1 MSTTAQKV
9 CIEVLSL
16 PKESRAEIAERI
28 LASLE
33 DKTDSKAE
41 KAWKTVVRR
50 RRAEI
55 YSGKAKVRPAED
67 VMRDALKAIS

>member
-1 MSTTAQKV
+1 MSTTAQKA

-16 PKESRAEIAERI
+16 PRQSRAEIAERL

-33 DKTDSKAE
+33 DKADTQAE
-41 KAWKTVVRR
+41 KSWKAVIRR

-55 YSGKAKVRPAED
+55 HSGKAKVRPAQD
-67 VMRDALKAIS
+67 VMRDALDAIS